1 MQHDYSADF
10 LNFNGPSQTS
20 YGCNSNAVLRSYI
33 PLLSRY
39 RTWLTATPS
48 LTGTATSW
56 CPPTTTFRTTMPAA
70 PGAPSADLPP
80 NAWF

>member
-1 MQHDYSADF
+1 M
-10 LNFNGPSQTS
+10 GT
-20 YGCNSNAVLRSYI
+20 
-33 PLLSRY
+33 LSP
-39 RTWLTATPS
+39 TVTATF
-48 LTGTATSW
+48 W